1 MGFQLGTPAVNYEK
15 IPLPLAKDRLK
26 TLQHLLNNI
35 QSKASSRNIDKDNLV
50 LFENKTKDKKQFYG
64 KNIYAQPVFVKN
76 KNINNGDL
84 KFVKITDY
92 NKNTLFGA
100 IKD

>member
-1 MGFQLGTPAVNYEK
+1 M
-15 IPLPLAKDRLK
+15 
-26 TLQHLLNNI
+26 
-35 QSKASSRNIDKDNLV
+35 
-50 LFENKTKDKKQFYG
+50 KTKYQIKLFSQEKVEKEIKKL
-64 KNIYAQPVFVKN
+64 VKIAKEAGSN
-76 KNINNGDL
+76 LSVERNMLTNSDL

>member
-1 MGFQLGTPAVNYEK
+1 MLGSCSNVENV
-15 IPLPLAKDRLK
+15 K
-26 TLQHLLNNI
+26 TI
-35 QSKASSRNIDKDNLV
+35 
-50 LFENKTKDKKQFYG
+50 KTKDKKQFYG

-76 KNINNGDL
+76 QGINDGDL

-92 NKNTLFGA
+92 NKNTLFGT